1 MKKALAVWLA
11 ISLLLMGAWSALAAE
26 MGDGAYTDVPSVT
39 TQDSVHEASVSA
51 DGQVEVLPPDQA
63 AVAQLEE
70 VYDFVWSQKN
80 RPARYYDEETQRA
93 IQDLV
98 PEVSIDSLYMT
109 EFMGLQL
116 SGGAGEEDALTLSM
130 QLEPQY
136 VPGQLIVAVLGI
148 VQEDGSYRWYPY
160 RGQVPETGLIRWDI
174 PEDEFSDL
182 TKEKT
187 LLHVLTI
194 RPGAGGGEAQAVPQ
208 TEKEIRPSRQSGDL
222 SQVDGWRSTS
232 GAEID
237 DEFRVFFVDFT
248 EPMQQEMQR
257 MEQFISEGNAPI
269 EWFPEEIQAQARE
282 MKLDGRSL
290 DRTVIYDVAAVM
302 DENYK
307 ETYSDVATDNRFAT
321 SYSAEKEMFALVG
334 FWTENEEFEWHY
346 LRANGINEST
356 GVEIVYKQLIL
367 PTMEE
372 KPAMLIVFSEP
383 LIEDEAK
390 E

>member
-1 MKKALAVWLA
+1 
-11 ISLLLMGAWSALAAE
+11 
-26 MGDGAYTDVPSVT
+26 
-39 TQDSVHEASVSA
+39 
-51 DGQVEVLPPDQA
+51 
-63 AVAQLEE
+63 
-70 VYDFVWSQKN
+70 
-80 RPARYYDEETQRA
+80 
-93 IQDLV
+93 
-98 PEVSIDSLYMT
+98 
-109 EFMGLQL
+109 
-116 SGGAGEEDALTLSM
+116 
-130 QLEPQY
+130 
-136 VPGQLIVAVLGI
+136 
-148 VQEDGSYRWYPY
+148 
-160 RGQVPETGLIRWDI
+160 
-174 PEDEFSDL
+174 
-182 TKEKT
+182 
-187 LLHVLTI
+187 
-194 RPGAGGGEAQAVPQ
+194 
-208 TEKEIRPSRQSGDL
+208 
-222 SQVDGWRSTS
+222 
-232 GAEID
+232 
-237 DEFRVFFVDFT
+237 
-248 EPMQQEMQR
+248 MQQEMQR